1 MRTMKNNIIISK
13 INNYIYD
20 SYMSINLSYW
30 YNFGSIL
37 GIILIIQIV
46 TGLLLSMNYIAT
58 IELAYESVQYIK
70 REVRFGNIIQSL
82 HANGAFFMFIA
93 VYIHIARSI
102 RYGSYTYGGA
112 VGAWYIGVILLLL
125 MIITA
130 FLGYSLPLGNMSL
143 WAIAVITNL
152 LSVIPYIG
160 KDIVIYIYG
169 GYNIGTSTI
178 GRFYTLHYIMPII
191 IAILSIIHLVLLHK
205 RGGSNPL
212 GISSIK
218 NLGYINFHPYYSY
231 KDIYGFVLIF
241 TIYFY
246 IVYMY
251 PDLLGHSDNY
261 IEANPLVT
269 PSHIVPEAYLLPFYS
284 ILRAIPN
291 KALGVIFLLLAI
303 LILFIL
309 PFTYLGLI
317 TTGLFRPIYT
327 IAIYLIYMI
336 FIMLIYSGG
345 CIVAEPYISI
355 SQILTILYF
364 YFFLIDIPLI
374 SFIETYILYYLYS
387 PYIREGDIDRDA
399 SNKPSSIFIDYQLDN
414 DIFSSVLYHF

>member
-1 MRTMKNNIIISK
+1 MRIIKNNIIINK

-37 GIILIIQIV
+37 GIILIIQII

-70 REVRFGNIIQSL
+70 REVRYGNIIQSL

-93 VYIHIARSI
+93 VYMHIARSL
-102 RYGSYTYGGA
+102 RYGSYTRYRI
-112 VGAWYIGVILLLL
+112 GAWNIGVILILI

-160 KDIVIYIYG
+160 KDIVVYIYG

-178 GRFYTLHYIMPII
+178 GRFYTLHYILPII
-191 IAILSIIHLVLLHK
+191 IALLSIIHLVLLHNK
-205 RGGSNPL
+205 GGSNPL

-218 NLGYINFHPYYSY
+218 NLGYINFHPYYTY
-231 KDIYGFVLIF
+231 KDIYGFLLIF
-241 TIYFY
+241 IIYFY
-246 IVYMY
+246 IVYFY
-251 PDLLGHSDNY
+251 PDILGHSDNY

-291 KALGVIFLLLAI
+291 KAMGVISLLLAI
-303 LILFIL
+303 LILLII

-317 TTGLFRPIYT
+317 TTGLFRPIYN
-327 IAIYLIYMI
+327 ISIYYIYLI

-355 SQILTILYF
+355 SQLLTIAYF
-364 YFFLIDIPLI
+364 YFFICDIPFI
-374 SFIETYILYYLYS
+374 SFKEAFLSYYLYK
-387 PYIREGDIDRDA
+387 YRG
-399 SNKPSSIFIDYQLDN
+399 
-414 DIFSSVLYHF
+414 

>member
-1 MRTMKNNIIISK
+1 
-13 INNYIYD
+13 
-20 SYMSINLSYW
+20 
-30 YNFGSIL
+30 
-37 GIILIIQIV
+37 
-46 TGLLLSMNYIAT
+46 MNYIAT

-70 REVRFGNIIQSL
+70 REVRYGNIIQSL

-93 VYIHIARSI
+93 VYLHIARALM
-102 RYGSYTYGGA
+102 YGSYTYYRI
-112 VGAWYIGVILLLL
+112 GAWYIGIILLLL

-160 KDIVIYIYG
+160 KDIVTYIYG

-178 GRFYTLHYIMPII
+178 GRFYTLHYLLPII
-191 IAILSIIHLVLLHK
+191 IALFSIIHLVLLHNK
-205 RGGSNPL
+205 GGSNPL

-218 NLGYINFHPYYSY
+218 NIGGINFHPYYTY
-231 KDIYGFVLIF
+231 KDIYGFLLIF
-241 TIYFY
+241 IIYFY
-246 IVYMY
+246 IVYFY

-291 KALGVIFLLLAI
+291 KALGVISLLSAI
-303 LILFIL
+303 LVLLIL
-309 PFTYLGLI
+309 PFSFLGIFTSSIFL
-317 TTGLFRPIYT
+317 PIYK
-327 IAIYLIYMI
+327 ISLYSIYII
-336 FIMLIYSGG
+336 FLLLIYSGG

-355 SQILTILYF
+355 SQILTIYYF
-364 YFFLIDIPLI
+364 YYFLIEIPLI
-374 SFIETYILYYLYS
+374 TFSLSNIYNYIYSYNNIEG
-387 PYIREGDIDRDA
+387 R
-399 SNKPSSIFIDYQLDN
+399 
-414 DIFSSVLYHF
+414 